1 MKRIVIAGA
10 FALIAGGQ
18 ALAADLPMPAPVR
31 GPATYAPI
39 VAPVPYSWTGFYIGI
54 NGGGAFGNSNFL
66 DSVLGNSG
74 SFNVSGGMVGGTV
87 GANYQIGRFV
97 LGIEGDGDWQNLD
110 GTTNSGSCAFVG
122 CETKSDW
129 LATVRGRAGYTWD
142 RFFVYGTGGAAF
154 ANVKAGAGAL
164 PFSNTTETGWTAG
177 AGVEYAFLPNWSA
190 KVEYLYVGLPNAS
203 CGLAN
208 CGSSTTSVS
217 VNENVI
223 RGGINFKFG
232 GPGGFGW

>member
-1 MKRIVIAGA
+1 MKRIVIAGVL
-10 FALIAGGQ
+10 ALVAGGQ

-31 GPATYAPI
+31 GPAVYAPV
-39 VAPVPYSWTGFYIGI
+39 VAPVPYSWTGFYIGL

-110 GTTNSGSCAFVG
+110 GTTTSGSCAFVG

-177 AGVEYAFLPNWSA
+177 AGAEYAFLPNWSA